1 MANKLVSVAIVLVA
15 AVLAGCTSS
24 KMTVIPET
32 ETSVQ
37 PGSGNAL
44 VVFMRPSFLGAAIQ
58 SSVFDITDGH
68 PEFVGIVSAGT
79 RIAHKSQFGMRRF
92 MVIGESAD
100 FMDAELLEKKVY
112 YVKVDPRF
120 GWWKARF
127 SLIPYHKQELQ
138 KPSFAEICNDC
149 GWLQNTEQSR
159 AWAQGH
165 MHSIQ
170 SKMVEYLPEWSESTD
185 KQMLLADDHL

>member
-1 MANKLVSVAIVLVA
+1 MSNKLVAVAIVLVV

-32 ETSVQ
+32 EVSLRPET
-37 PGSGNAL
+37 GNAL

-68 PEFVGIVSAGT
+68 PEFIGIVSAGT
-79 RIAHKSQFGMRRF
+79 RIAHRSQPGPRRF
-92 MVIGESAD
+92 MVVGESAD
-100 FMDAELLEKKVY
+100 FMDAELLEHKVY

-127 SLIPYHKQELQ
+127 SLIPYHKQDLQ
-138 KPSFAEICNDC
+138 KADVAEICKDC
-149 GWLQNTEQSR
+149 GWFKNTEQSH
-159 AWAQGH
+159 AWAQAH
-165 MHSIQ
+165 MNSIQ
-170 SKMVEYLPEWSESTD
+170 SKMVEYLPEWSKSAD
-185 KQMLLADDHL
+185 KETLLADDHL